1 MRASILAVWA
11 AIALWPC
18 DNWGLTL
25 YRIGGPPPAQTEGV
39 DIVHLAWEEAFAG
52 FEGRTEGLLFAGGQA
67 TPILVTAD
75 DNLALTA
82 KDRGGGPKSA
92 RFGVGG
98 FLETE
103 NEVSAGIADGDSTTV
118 FKNTD
123 SEHVGARVVLILDLG
138 GRFPVNRVRFYPSP
152 QFPLRFIEQFI
163 LTAYDDDRD
172 EVIVSET
179 DNRSSIVDLLFPPQ
193 AADRLVLSM
202 AFRQRDWE
210 VAEFEAYSEGYVL
223 EGFYQTQIF
232 DLGGPATVGDLRW
245 SGFRERDARVKIRT
259 RNGTAAD
266 PNRYWRFT
274 GRGGEQTFRDAAG
287 QPLTRAAYDKLKGN
301 KADITT
307 DLDHWNPWSGTYD
320 FADSTG
326 APIIAPSARQY
337 LQLQVLLLPKGFQGA
352 GLHFV
357 EFTASQPPIAD
368 QVVGE
373 IWPVEAE
380 SGQVT
385 LFTYAF
391 KPVLSPGNSGFDQLV
406 LQTSGRFVGID
417 SVHVNGDGV
426 DWAADLAH
434 ERLVLSL
441 PRMDTTDS
449 QKLVEVFFRAEV
461 FHFGTAFE
469 GWVFDSER
477 PLEVGQQVQGG
488 DATFALDSNQVW
500 TGILLRGRLVSEVR
514 AQPPVVTP
522 NGDGVNDAA
531 GIEYSL
537 LELVGTGQVAVDI
550 FDLAGRL
557 VRPLYRGHL
566 RSGRHVHLWDGRRA
580 DGSAVAPGTYL
591 YQVRVDTDEA
601 REEHTGAVSVAY

>member
-1 MRASILAVWA
+1 MA
-11 AIALWPC
+11 APH
-18 DNWGLTL
+18 
-25 YRIGGPPPAQTEGV
+25 PAQTEGV

-52 FEGRTEGLLFAGGQA
+52 FDGRTEGLLFADGQA
-67 TPILVTAD
+67 RPFLVTAD
-75 DNLALTA
+75 DNLALAA

-103 NEVSAGIADGDSTTV
+103 NEVTAGIADGDSTTV

-138 GRFPVNRVRFYPSP
+138 GRFSVNRVRFYPSP

-179 DNRSSIVDLLFPPQ
+179 DNRSSVVDLLFPPQ

-210 VAEFEAYSEGYVL
+210 VAEFEAYGEGYVL
-223 EGFYQTQIF
+223 EGFYQTQVF
-232 DLGGPATVGDLRW
+232 DLGSPATVGDLRW
-245 SGFRERDARVKIRT
+245 SGFKERDARVKIRT

-274 GRGGEQTFRDAAG
+274 GRGGEQTFRDESG

-301 KADITT
+301 KASITT

-357 EFTASQPPIAD
+357 EFTASQPPIAE

-373 IWPVEAE
+373 IWPVQAE
-380 SGQVT
+380 PGQVT
-385 LFTYAF
+385 SFTYAF
-391 KPVLSPGNSGFDQLV
+391 KPLLSPDNSGFDQLV

-426 DWAADLAH
+426 DWAADLTP
-434 ERLVLSL
+434 ERLALSL
-441 PRMDTTDS
+441 PRMDATDS

-500 TGILLRGRLVSEVR
+500 AGILLRGRLVSEVR

-522 NGDGVNDAA
+522 NGDGVNDAV

-537 LELVGTGQVAVDI
+537 LELVGAGQVSVDI

-557 VRPLYRGHL
+557 VRPLYRGQQH
-566 RSGRHVHLWDGRRA
+566 SGRHVHLWDGRRA
-580 DGSAVAPGTYL
+580 DGNPVTPGTYL
-591 YQVRVDTDEA
+591 YQVRVDTDKA